1 MVFLDQSAFCL
12 CFVPVKN
19 GAAVTFGLESANVV
33 GYQTVE
39 TKSGFTY
46 LTPTFEK
53 VDGGVAT
60 LGDFVPAGD
69 DVGWGEEIIQ
79 AFNDTGALIGYYNFY
94 CEEYG
99 MEGGAGW
106 YDEDGNQCNNTPL
119 ADGKGAGISVCFE
132 SSSGVPMR
140 FSGAVTKGKKIIT
153 DVIAGFTWIGNAT
166 PNELTI
172 QDFIPVGDGVG
183 WGEEIIQVFDET
195 NGLAGYYNYYC
206 EDYGMADGAGWYDE
220 EGNRINLPVPAGHGF
235 MFESAGNATIE
246 LPSVL

>member
-1 MVFLDQSAFCL
+1 MFANDSLVGSKSFFALVLRIQD
-12 CFVPVKN
+12 

-94 CEEYG
+94 CEDYG

-140 FSGAVTKGKKIIT
+140 FSGAVTKGKKIIA

-183 WGEEIIQVFDET
+183 C
-195 NGLAGYYNYYC
+195 N
-206 EDYGMADGAGWYDE
+206 
-220 EGNRINLPVPAGHGF
+220 
-235 MFESAGNATIE
+235 
-246 LPSVL
+246 